1 MSVRAFLAAALAL
14 LVLLA
19 AGCGSE
25 SSSGPAGAEVAPASA
40 ELFLSVRTDPDSE
53 EWRQAV
59 EVVERFP
66 DSDQVV
72 NFLLEELE
80 LGGFDPQADLEHAL
94 GPETD
99 IVVFDLASGGEA
111 VGLTQ
116 PDDPQKLEEVL
127 AALDEDMVTREID
140 GWTAFSDSEAI
151 LDRFE
156 GERSEG
162 TLADSEGYAGT
173 MDDVD
178 ADALVQVYLNSEGL
192 EAPLPGGQVS
202 TLGLSVGAE
211 EEGVRLEGASG
222 GGEASDV
229 APENFA
235 AELPDIVPD
244 GVLAYFGT
252 SNIEASLSAT
262 RDLFAETMP
271 EFDRDLARIE
281 AEIGVSLE
289 EDLFPLFRGET
300 ALYVRPGLFIP
311 EVTLVTEVED
321 EAAALATMG
330 DLVSALDE
338 YLQVGQGARE
348 VEIAGVQATEVP
360 LEPPISLFYS
370 AFDGRLVVTTSSGGI
385 EALRDDEDRLADDP
399 DFTDA
404 LEQADVPDEISALAY
419 VRLGEAIP
427 YVLSLAEQGGDEV
440 PELVRA
446 NLEPLDSL
454 VLYSSQDGETMRFA
468 GLLAVD

>member
-1 MSVRAFLAAALAL
+1 VRAFLLAALAL
-14 LVLLA
+14 LVLFA

-25 SSSGPAGAEVAPASA
+25 SPAGPAGAEVAPASA

-53 EWRQAV
+53 EWLQAV
-59 EVVERFP
+59 EVLERFP
-66 DSDQVV
+66 DSDEVV
-72 NFLLEELE
+72 RFLLEELG
-80 LGGFDPQADLEHAL
+80 LGDFDPQADLEPAL

-99 IVVFDLASGGEA
+99 IVVFDLAGEGEA

-127 AALDEDMVTREID
+127 AALSGDMVTREID
-140 GWTAFSDSEAI
+140 GWTAFSDSEAN
-151 LDRFE
+151 LERFE

-162 TLADSEGYAGT
+162 TLADSERYGET

-178 ADALVQVYLNSEGL
+178 TDALVQVYLNSEGL
-192 EAPLPGGQVS
+192 DVSLPGGQA

-211 EEGVRLEGASG
+211 DEGVRLEGATDLG
-222 GGEASDV
+222 AGEL
-229 APENFA
+229 APETFA
-235 AELPDIVPD
+235 AELPGIVPG

-252 SNIEASLSAT
+252 SNLEASLSAM
-262 RDLFAETMP
+262 RDSFAEAMP
-271 EFDRDLARIE
+271 EFDRDLARVE

-330 DLVSALDE
+330 DLVNALEE
-338 YLQVGQGARE
+338 YLEIPQGARE

-360 LEPPISLFYS
+360 VSPPISLFYS
-370 AFDGRLVVTTSSGGI
+370 AFDGRLVVTTSAGGI
-385 EALRDDEDRLADDP
+385 EALRGDEDRLADDS

-404 LEQADVPDEISALAY
+404 LDQADVPDETSGLAY
-419 VRLGEAIP
+419 VRLSEAIP
-427 YVLSLAEQGGDEV
+427 YVLSLAAQAGDEV
-440 PELVRA
+440 PALVRA

-454 VLYSSQDGETMRFA
+454 VLYGSQDGETIRFT

>member
-1 MSVRAFLAAALAL
+1 MSMRAFLAAALAL

-19 AGCGSE
+19 AGCGSD
-25 SSSGPAGAEVAPASA
+25 SPTGPAGAEVAPASA
-40 ELFLSVRTDPDSE
+40 ELFLSVVTDFDSE
-53 EWRQAV
+53 EWSQAA
-59 EVVERFP
+59 EVAEKFP
-66 DSDQVV
+66 DADRALA
-72 NFLLEELE
+72 FLLEDAGLAELDVRE
-80 LGGFDPQADLEHAL
+80 DLEPAL

-99 IVVFDLASGGEA
+99 VVVFDLASGAQA

-116 PDDPQKLEEVL
+116 PDDAQKLEDVL
-127 AALDEDMVTREID
+127 AELDEDLVTRQIGE
-140 GWTAFSDSEAI
+140 WTAFSDSEAA

-156 GERSEG
+156 ADRDEG
-162 TLADSEGYAGT
+162 TLADSEAYQDA
-173 MDDVD
+173 MADVD
-178 ADALVQVYLNSEGL
+178 QGGILRLYLNGEGL
-192 EAPLPGGQVS
+192 EAPLAGDQA
-202 TLGLSVGAE
+202 LGLSVGAE
-211 EEGVRLEGASG
+211 EEGVRVEGASSG
-222 GGEASDV
+222 AGEAGDV

-235 AELPDIVPD
+235 AELPDVVPG

-262 RDLFAETMP
+262 RDLFAEAMP

-311 EVTLVTEVED
+311 EVTLLTEVED
-321 EAAALATMG
+321 EEAALATMG

-348 VEIAGVQATEVP
+348 VEIAGVQVTEVP
-360 LEPPISLFYS
+360 LAPPVSLFYS

-440 PELVRA
+440 PALVRA

>member
-1 MSVRAFLAAALAL
+1 MSVRAFFAALVL
-14 LVLLA
+14 LVPLA

-25 SSSGPAGAEVAPASA
+25 SAAGPAGAEVAPASA
-40 ELFLSVRTDPDSE
+40 ELFLSVVTDFDSE
-53 EWRQAV
+53 EWSQAA
-59 EVVERFP
+59 EVAEKFP
-66 DSDQVV
+66 DADRALA
-72 NFLLEELE
+72 FLLEDAGLAELDVQE
-80 LGGFDPQADLEHAL
+80 DLEPAL

-99 IVVFDLASGGEA
+99 VVVFDLAGGAQA

-116 PDDPQKLEEVL
+116 PDDAQKLEDVL
-127 AALDEDMVTREID
+127 AELDEDLVTRQIGE
-140 GWTAFSDSEAI
+140 WTAFSDSEAA

-156 GERSEG
+156 ADRDEG
-162 TLADSEGYAGT
+162 TLADSEAYQDA
-173 MDDVD
+173 MADVD
-178 ADALVQVYLNSEGL
+178 QGGILRLYLNGEGL
-192 EAPLPGGQVS
+192 EAPLAGDQA
-202 TLGLSVGAE
+202 LGLSVGAE
-211 EEGVRLEGASG
+211 EEGVRVEGASSG
-222 GGEASDV
+222 AGEAGDV

-235 AELPDIVPD
+235 AELPDVVPG

-262 RDLFAETMP
+262 RDLFAEAMP

-311 EVTLVTEVED
+311 EVTLLTEVED
-321 EAAALATMG
+321 EEAALATMG

-348 VEIAGVQATEVP
+348 VEIAGVQVTEVP
-360 LEPPISLFYS
+360 LAPPVSLFYS

-440 PELVRA
+440 PALVRA